1 LQGVVVRYGRLADVR
16 RSHRAP
22 LASTLSCPFFQRV
35 TGPNTGG
42 LTAGNMTPRGTMP
55 DMWNRTARA
64 RRMAQV
70 AVVLHSP
77 GTPLE
82 GPTEWKVFAVLV
94 SNLATFPGIKALAWP
109 GIQVVAVELE
119 VAGARPIPVDQAP
132 KTSRTA
138 CCGVSALAGDGR
150 PVGWAS

>member
-1 LQGVVVRYGRLADVR
+1 
-16 RSHRAP
+16 
-22 LASTLSCPFFQRV
+22 
-35 TGPNTGG
+35 
-42 LTAGNMTPRGTMP
+42 MTPRGTIP

-70 AVVLHSP
+70 SVVLHSP
-77 GTPLE
+77 GTPLD

-94 SNLATFPGIKALAWP
+94 SNLATFPGINSLAWP

-132 KTSRTA
+132 NIKNGVLRGFRFSGRWATGRVGELINEGMLVPDADGLVRLRA
-138 CCGVSALAGDGR
+138 CATLWPGDRICSEWDTYQVVS
-150 PVGWAS
+150 